1 MSARVFR
8 FEDFVL
14 DASAYALSRQG
25 RRVKVERRPMDLL
38 MLLLDRRGQLVTRDE
53 IVERLWGPNVFI
65 EIDTSVN
72 TAIRKVRR
80 ALRDSADRS
89 RFVETV
95 PGKGYRFIAE
105 VDNTGVSVLAV
116 LPFENLR
123 DDQQDYLADGV
134 TEETIAGLG
143 RIDPDR
149 LRVIGRTSSMA
160 YRRTRKSL
168 TEIGR
173 ELDADY
179 LLEGSVRRDDE
190 RIRVTATLVRAK
202 DQVQIWS
209 ERYDR
214 EARDLLGVQ
223 AELGQSIARHI
234 QLWLSPQ
241 RAAAIARRQ
250 TTHAGAFDLYLRGR
264 YYYAQMTA
272 ATAARALECFREAV
286 TLDASY
292 ALAWA
297 GIADTYSS
305 RLFTSDTRPSDVAE
319 LARVAT
325 TRAMTHGSMLAE
337 VRTAMAAI
345 QFLFDWD
352 WSSAEANLRDA
363 VMLNPNVA
371 QSHWMLGHAL
381 SQQLRHTE
389 AIAAAGRALA
399 LEPRDALTATM
410 AAQIAFSSRDFEAAA
425 QHARHALLI
434 EPDFWIA
441 YWQLGQALDQLARA
455 DEALEALSEASR
467 LSKRNSKPL
476 SVAAYL
482 YGRTG
487 RVDQAC
493 TMIASLEQESHERYV
508 PPVALALAYTGVS
521 DYDRAFGHLE
531 DAAVRRDVHLIYL
544 LVDAKW
550 DPLRQDH
557 RFRDLLMRTRLAR

>member
-214 EARDLLGVQ
+214 EARDLLG
-223 AELGQSIARHI
+223 
-234 QLWLSPQ
+234 
-241 RAAAIARRQ
+241 
-250 TTHAGAFDLYLRGR
+250 
-264 YYYAQMTA
+264 
-272 ATAARALECFREAV
+272 
-286 TLDASY
+286 
-292 ALAWA
+292 
-297 GIADTYSS
+297 
-305 RLFTSDTRPSDVAE
+305 
-319 LARVAT
+319 
-325 TRAMTHGSMLAE
+325 
-337 VRTAMAAI
+337 
-345 QFLFDWD
+345 
-352 WSSAEANLRDA
+352 
-363 VMLNPNVA
+363 
-371 QSHWMLGHAL
+371 
-381 SQQLRHTE
+381 
-389 AIAAAGRALA
+389 
-399 LEPRDALTATM
+399 
-410 AAQIAFSSRDFEAAA
+410 
-425 QHARHALLI
+425 
-434 EPDFWIA
+434 
-441 YWQLGQALDQLARA
+441 
-455 DEALEALSEASR
+455 
-467 LSKRNSKPL
+467 
-476 SVAAYL
+476 
-482 YGRTG
+482 
-487 RVDQAC
+487 
-493 TMIASLEQESHERYV
+493 
-508 PPVALALAYTGVS
+508 
-521 DYDRAFGHLE
+521 
-531 DAAVRRDVHLIYL
+531 
-544 LVDAKW
+544 
-550 DPLRQDH
+550 
-557 RFRDLLMRTRLAR
+557 